1 MERIEIIDN
10 FLPDNVFYP
19 LYDLLSS
26 TNFPWYF
33 NDFVVDEN
41 SSLDNYQ
48 FTHTFINS
56 SRDIVYTPFH
66 SFITPIIEKLGVKKL
81 ERVKANLNTRTSNH
95 IEGGYHIDTDK
106 KVTTSIL
113 YMNTNNGWTEF
124 EEGDKIDC
132 VQNRI
137 VTFNSNMMHTG
148 YTCTDQKR
156 KMVINFNYGTN

>member
-1 MERIEIIDN
+1 MEVIDIVDN
-10 FLPDNVFYP
+10 FLPEDVFNP
-19 LYDLLSS
+19 LFDLLSS
-26 TNFPWYF
+26 WNFPWYF

-41 SSLDNYQ
+41 PSLDNYQ

-56 SRDIVYTPFH
+56 SRDIVHTPFI
-66 SFITPIIEKLGVKKL
+66 SFISPIIEKLNVKKL

-95 IEGGYHIDTDK
+95 IEGGYHVDTDNNI
-106 KVTTSIL
+106 TTSIL

-124 EEGDKIDC
+124 KGGDKIDC

-156 KMVINFNYGTN
+156 KMVINFNYGKN